1 MTSIIIKNKNVDGV
15 LGTRTWGGSLVG
27 ADEST
32 ELLTKFFGSLNW
44 VTASMT
50 SSSFP
55 RLTGLVNAF
64 TQSSKEKKDL
74 LKIIRTSGQS
84 YKHFMLVNYDS
95 RVVIWGIFQSGMTL
109 VVIYERKMFIRL
121 ATGH

>member
-84 YKHFMLVNYDS
+84 YKNFILVN
-95 RVVIWGIFQSGMTL
+95 
-109 VVIYERKMFIRL
+109 
-121 ATGH
+121 